1 MRSPFR
7 VLKRKN
13 TAGKIYYQVRFLDVS
28 GKVIKSKSYPDAR
41 SVAQACR
48 MAEQDLNVGIV
59 PSSTD
64 PLALVYCEEFW
75 SEDSP
80 YFKSQALRGK
90 PLSESYRQNGHYTI
104 KKFEPY
110 LKRLRMSELTAEGL
124 EEFAD
129 SLAESGVN
137 PRSINLGLDAVKRP
151 YAVFCKKNHLPNVL
165 LSVEHHAEKP
175 KERGILTTD
184 ELSRIVNIEG
194 EERAKLAVLLAALC
208 GLRRGEVRALRYEDI
223 DFQKGIINVC
233 RNIVNNDE
241 GLKEPKCGSSR
252 TVPAPDPVLNAIE
265 AVKAVYPEGLYVVP
279 NLASPDKPCDS
290 VTIRRG
296 FLRIMKAIGISE
308 AEMERRNLVYH
319 GLRHTFVSLS
329 QSIGLPDFI
338 VARLSGHKG
347 MDMVRRYTHADGLID
362 FASAKAK
369 MEYAVKPVTKSV

>member
-7 VLKRKN
+7 ILKRKN
-13 TAGKIYYQVRFLDVS
+13 TAGKFYYQARFLDS
-28 GKVIKSKSYPDAR
+28 TGKVIKTKSYPDAR

-48 MAEQDLNVGIV
+48 MAEQDLNGGIV

-75 SEDSP
+75 SENSP

-90 PLSESYRQNGHYTI
+90 PLSESYRLNGYYTI

-110 LKRLRMSELTAEGL
+110 LIRLRMSELTAEGL

-151 YAVFCKKNHLPNVL
+151 YSVFCKKNHLPNVL
-165 LSVEHHAEKP
+165 ISVEHHSEKP

-184 ELSRIVNIEG
+184 ELSRIINLEG
-194 EERAKLAVLLAALC
+194 EERAKLAILLAALC
-208 GLRRGEVRALRYEDI
+208 GLRRGEVRALQYDDI
-223 DFQKGIINVC
+223 DFHKGIINIR
-233 RNIVNNDE
+233 RNIVSSKE

-252 TVPAPDPVLNAIE
+252 FVPAPDPVLNAVE
-265 AVKAVYPEGLYVVP
+265 AVSAVYPEGLYVVP
-279 NLASPDKPCDS
+279 NLADPEKPCDI

-296 FLRIMKAIGISE
+296 FIRIMKAIGISDDE
-308 AEMERRNLVYH
+308 IKRRNLVYH

-362 FASAKAK
+362 FAGAKEKMEEAIKSSAK
-369 MEYAVKPVTKSV
+369 SV